1 MRVKQFPNY
10 KLVIKTNS
18 YTGNFERELVSYALG
33 TLDNVQ
39 MEMGDFHGSYEMDL
53 FWKEEFGSKRKGYYD
68 DYELKDEYLM
78 ETYQDVDDW
87 EQMTFYHMVGD
98 CNSLAIQL
106 VKPLSEYW
114 EEIIVRRI
122 KKYFEERPSKSNW
135 VLPQGAKLLDL
146 YLIDS
151 KENRVKDYMQNSKLK
166 SKEEY
171 SEDTKEL

>member
-1 MRVKQFPNY
+1 MRVEQIPNY
-10 KLVIKTNS
+10 ELIIKTNS

-39 MEMGDFHGSYEMDL
+39 MEMGSFNGDYEMDL
-53 FWKEEFGSKRKGYYD
+53 FWEEEFNSERKDYYD

-78 ETYQDVDDW
+78 ETYQEVDDW
-87 EQMTFYHMVGD
+87 NQVTFYHMIGD

-106 VKPLSEYW
+106 VKPLNEYW

-122 KKYFEERPSKSNW
+122 KKFFDVHPCRYDW
-135 VLPQGAKLLDL
+135 TLPKDAELIDL

-151 KENRVKDYMQNSKLK
+151 NKKRIKNYM
-166 SKEEY
+166 
-171 SEDTKEL
+171 